1 MKKLLFTT
9 AVAFGFACAL
19 NAMDY
24 ETARDQAYYLTDK
37 MAYELNL
44 NDDQYNDAFE
54 INLDYLLSL
63 NDESDIDAAYLEYRN
78 ADLHYIL
85 YDWQWAA
92 FIAADYFLHPVYWL
106 SGGWYFPIFR
116 HYAHGYFFFD
126 RPGVFLTYRGAH
138 GHAHY
143 LTRSF
148 YANRRPAWN
157 GGLRGRSQSMVGH
170 PNGSNGGR
178 YGTPGAGRGNTS
190 AQRNTGNRAGSNNT
204 NRGGNSSVGANRG
217 TVGSGRNSGTTSA
230 GRNSSTMGNRSTS
243 SVGNR
248 NTSSMGSRNTSTVG
262 NRSTSTNN
270 NRSTGSTSIGR
281 NSSVSSSQ
289 NSGMRSSSRSTVN
302 SSNSRSTSSSG
313 VGSRVGGTST
323 RSGGVGGS
331 RASSGSSVRSSGGAA
346 RSSGAGSRGG
356 GGRR

>member
-54 INLDYLLSL
+54 KNLDYLLAL

-78 ADLHYIL
+78 ADLRYIL

-116 HYAHGYFFFD
+116 YYAHGYFFFD

-204 NRGGNSSVGANRG
+204 NRGSNSSVGANRG
-217 TVGSGRNSGTTSA
+217 SNA
-230 GRNSSTMGNRSTS
+230 
-243 SVGNR
+243 
-248 NTSSMGSRNTSTVG
+248 GSRNTGTTTGNSRNQSTSNNRNTGTTAGRSTGTVG
-262 NRSTSTNN
+262 NRGTSTTGS
-270 NRSTGSTSIGR
+270 RSTGSTSISR

-289 NSGMRSSSRSTVN
+289 NSGMRSSSRSTVS
-302 SSNSRSTSSSG
+302 SSNSRSTSSVGS
-313 VGSRVGGTST
+313 GSRVGGTST
-323 RSGGVGGS
+323 RSGGAGSS
-331 RASSGSSVRSSGGAA
+331 RASSGSSVRSSGGAS
-346 RSSGAGSRGG
+346 RSSGGGSRGG